1 MPAISIGISC
11 SILKPIILRVIK
23 ELHRERR
30 EKNYQIHKRTSALF
44 DFPFAYIHQ
53 SGFFHRK
60 DNYFITLAK
69 HQNQLLCKIIVQ
81 KLSACTQTSPTMKNP
96 NEDRRNLKDLVPL
109 LMYRPHLLFTPP
121 TPYKICVRGI

>member
-23 ELHRERR
+23 ELHREKRG
-30 EKNYQIHKRTSALF
+30 KNYQIHKRTRALF
-44 DFPFAYIHQ
+44 DFPFAYFHQ

-69 HQNQLLCKIIVQ
+69 HQNQLLCKIIAQ
-81 KLSACTQTSPTMKNP
+81 KLSACTQTPSTMKNP

-109 LMYRPHLLFTPP
+109 LMYRPHLLFTPQHH
-121 TPYKICVRGI
+121 TRFA